1 MPWWPQELPPAHTV
15 RIKITQTLVSVT
27 RRRCRCPSISSVD
40 KDGGVGT
47 QVDIVR
53 HLPTLQV
60 VEVKVVH
67 ALGKLF
73 LGTLHLGNDLKDSP
87 AEVQRLLVKGVKV
100 VLRHWPKSVAL
111 VKYIKVV
118 LWLWVKNAALV
129 KCIKVVLWLWVKN
142 VALVKYIKVVL
153 WLWVKNAALVKCIK
167 VVLWLWVKNAALVKY
182 IKVVLWLWVKNA
194 ALVKYIKVVLLY
206 QGCPMAL
213 TKECSLG
220 QVHQGCPVA
229 LSKEWSLGQVHQGC
243 PIALSKECSYSQIR
257 QMHHSCS
264 TALSK
269 ECSLG
274 QMCQGCPKALIKECS
289 LHQNAPQLSWLW
301 LKSVAWSNVSK
312 LSYCFEL
319 RVWHSSKYITVVLWL
334 WLKSVALVKGIT
346 VVLQL
351 RLEAALVKCTKA
363 VLWLW
368 LKNVTS
374 LACWRVSTCCV
385 CVWSLTELTWVW
397 IDSLTQFS
405 ELTWVQIYSLIE
417 LHTHTHAHTLYYKL
431 FLIVP
436 THTHTLYYEHTH
448 THTPK
453 QKQKQQTQEAYE
465 SQNVTSCEF
474 QVICACRTKRPKTMA
489 NVIAAKI
496 DIKMA
501 LKEYNSISGTF
512 SFKNWTSHKIK

>member
-100 VLRHWPKSVAL
+100 VLRHWP
-111 VKYIKVV
+111 
-118 LWLWVKNAALV
+118 
-129 KCIKVVLWLWVKN
+129 
-142 VALVKYIKVVL
+142 
-153 WLWVKNAALVKCIK
+153 
-167 VVLWLWVKNAALVKY
+167 
-182 IKVVLWLWVKNA
+182 
-194 ALVKYIKVVLLY
+194 
-206 QGCPMAL
+206 
-213 TKECSLG
+213 
-220 QVHQGCPVA
+220 
-229 LSKEWSLGQVHQGC
+229 
-243 PIALSKECSYSQIR
+243 
-257 QMHHSCS
+257 
-264 TALSK
+264 
-269 ECSLG
+269 
-274 QMCQGCPKALIKECS
+274 
-289 LHQNAPQLSWLW
+289 
-301 LKSVAWSNVSK
+301 
-312 LSYCFEL
+312 
-319 RVWHSSKYITVVLWL
+319 
-334 WLKSVALVKGIT
+334 KSVALVKGIT